1 MGRDELAPGV
11 MGGLLVSYRLRGGLR
26 GAPSIEGGMASGCE
40 GSIMESCTG
49 TTLGALWWPEGDGVL
64 APRVLAMA
72 DLEKVERGWSE
83 VRVGLGFRRRSL
95 EIPLKM
101 VLWFGSILHLR
112 RVFVEQ
118 MTSVKWNL
126 AI

>member
-1 MGRDELAPGV
+1 
-11 MGGLLVSYRLRGGLR
+11 
-26 GAPSIEGGMASGCE
+26 
-40 GSIMESCTG
+40 MESCIG

>member
-1 MGRDELAPGV
+1 
-11 MGGLLVSYRLRGGLR
+11 MGGLLVSYRHRGGLR

-72 DLEKVERGWSE
+72 DLEKVERGWS

-101 VLWFGSILHLR
+101 VLWFGSILHLM